1 MRTGKLVF
9 ASMILIVIMVLTAC
23 GQKNTNAIKG
33 TEAPAVSN
41 TTTEATEEPKENAAE
56 EPKERTVKTVNGDVT
71 IPANPQRIVATYY
84 VGELAALGIKPIGT
98 VTRQLGEKNPNL
110 AAYTDGV
117 EDIGEFPPNL
127 EAIAAL
133 DPDLII
139 ATDFDGI
146 EYADFSKIAPTII
159 IPWVAEDVNT
169 KLRSIAALFNKEQEA
184 EKFIAESE
192 AKAVEAREEIKGHV
206 SEGETFSIIR
216 FFGKSIRVYGGRD
229 IGHSIYNSLQLSP
242 SPLITEAMEQD
253 PNFTSTEDV
262 SLEVIS
268 KYAAD
273 RIFVVATD
281 ADGDRYYDELQ
292 KLTVWTDLPAV
303 KNNKVY
309 KIPAD
314 KWFNYDPISIKVT
327 LDEAVRILKT
337 DGSK

>member
-1 MRTGKLVF
+1 MRTRKMVIVGMLL
-9 ASMILIVIMVLTAC
+9 MVIMALTSC
-23 GQKNTNAIKG
+23 GQKNTDNIKG
-33 TEAPAVSN
+33 TEASAV
-41 TTTEATEEPKENAAE
+41 EAKENAAE
-56 EPKERTVKTVNGDVT
+56 EPKNRTVKTVNGDVT
-71 IPANPQRIVATYY
+71 IPVNPKRIVATYY

-98 VTRQLGEKNPNL
+98 VIRQLGDKNPNL
-110 AAYTDGV
+110 ASYTEGV
-117 EDIGEFPPNL
+117 VDIGDFPPNL

-133 DPDLII
+133 EPDLII

-159 IPWVAEDVNT
+159 IPWVAEDVTT
-169 KLRSIAALFNKEQEA
+169 KLRTFATLFNKEQEA

-192 AKAVEAREEIKGHV
+192 AKVVEAREAIKGYV

-229 IGHSIYNSLQLSP
+229 IGHSLYNSLQLTP
-242 SPLITEAMEQD
+242 SPLIKEAMDKD

-273 RIFVVATD
+273 RIFVVVTD
-281 ADGDRYYDELQ
+281 EDGDKYFDELQ
-292 KLTVWTDLPAV
+292 KLSVWTNLPAV

-314 KWFNYDPISIKVT
+314 KWFTYDPISINVT
-327 LDEAVRILKT
+327 LDEAVRILKA
-337 DGSK
+337 DGLK